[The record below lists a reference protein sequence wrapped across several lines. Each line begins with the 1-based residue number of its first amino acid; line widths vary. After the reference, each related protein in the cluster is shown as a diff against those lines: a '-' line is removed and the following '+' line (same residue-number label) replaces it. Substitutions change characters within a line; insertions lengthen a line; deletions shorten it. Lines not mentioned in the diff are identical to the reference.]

1 MRVEF
6 RKALI
11 VVLVVVLS
19 YFNTAG
25 AYYNPT
31 VGRFSRMDPYTGR
44 IEQPQSLHKYVYVH
58 NNPVNRRDPT
68 GLYTSVTET
77 NVSTAIQVDIGL
89 SIGANALLLN
99 TMMNRGYDIGQTAAE
114 REIELFVQTAPQPF
128 TQADFENLEQRVKIK
143 KRRRVGREILYMHY
157 SFKYHQASLM
167 EYGLFD
173 ATQSPPDGS
182 YATRTVYPTGWYAN
196 WFLALDPSVGIRD
209 SIYFVMP
216 RHGYGPTSQGIVP
229 ENHGMGGGG
238 YQYIF
243 GRGSGGRGTVIG
255 PVPLPIGQ
263 RQGWMY

>member
-157 SFKYHQASLM
+157 SFEYHKESLLDN
-167 EYGLFD
+167 GLFD
-173 ATQSPPDGS
+173 ATQLPPFGS
-182 YATRTVYPTGWYAN
+182 YATRKVYPTGWHAK
-196 WFLALDPSVGIRD
+196 WFLALDGLPRD
-209 SIYFVMP
+209 SIYIVMP
-216 RHGYGPTSQGIVP
+216 RYGYGPTSQGPVP
-229 ENHGMGGGG
+229 SNPINGMGGQG

-243 GRGSGGRGTVIG
+243 GRGSGGPGTVFG
-255 PVPLPIGQ
+255 PIPLPVGL
-263 RQGWMY
+263 RQPWMY